1 MEKIK
6 DKNLSANLALEIEHY
21 EYHFKSIFRLFYA
34 SSILENNPQIDLE
47 CLAQLKK
54 NLKYQENKIEMISIL
69 GHLVKGKR
77 TFDDYKYLLSSG
89 GWKLNM
95 SMEKHKNET

>member
-1 MEKIK
+1 
-6 DKNLSANLALEIEHY
+6 
-21 EYHFKSIFRLFYA
+21 
-34 SSILENNPQIDLE
+34 
-47 CLAQLKK
+47 
-54 NLKYQENKIEMISIL
+54 MISIL
-69 GHLVKGKR
+69 EHLVKGKR